1 MSRQVKVSL
10 IIPAYNEAK
19 KITKDIL
26 EASRFFKSQKIT
38 SEIIVSA
45 DGCTDNTAK
54 IVKDLQKNTPNLI
67 LLYNNHKNGKGG
79 AIKRGIEIAT
89 GKYIIFADAGY
100 CIPFRYILPGIS
112 KLEKGFDCA
121 LASRAS
127 RQSKITIKQPIYRQ
141 LGSKIFGLIVRNL
154 VGIPKNIKDTQCG
167 FKIFKKPV
175 AKILFDQLITT
186 GFMFDIEIILRAKK
200 NHYKLS
206 SFPVEWKND
215 NDTRF
220 NPVFGSLD
228 NFKDLLK
235 IKLLYRL

>member
-89 GKYIIFADAGY
+89 GKYIMFADAGY

-167 FKIFKKPV
+167 FK
-175 AKILFDQLITT
+175 LLETN
-186 GFMFDIEIILRAKK
+186 LAKK
-200 NHYKLS
+200 IFSRMRLFGRSAVVAGWKVTAYDMEMLFLAEKLGAETES
-206 SFPVEWKND
+206 P
-215 NDTRF
+215 
-220 NPVFGSLD
+220 
-228 NFKDLLK
+228 
-235 IKLLYRL
+235 